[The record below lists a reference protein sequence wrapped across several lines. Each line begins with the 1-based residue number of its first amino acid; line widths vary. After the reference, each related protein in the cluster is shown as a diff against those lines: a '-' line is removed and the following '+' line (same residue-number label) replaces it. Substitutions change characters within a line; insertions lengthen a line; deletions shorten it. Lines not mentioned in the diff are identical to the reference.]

1 MRKTLLTFSTDSWS
15 LALKC
20 KEIDEPVSRVEIIVK
35 NCQKSNSICAN
46 QPNLR
51 VAYRTNQNANV
62 IIINL
67 SNHLKIFEQ
76 VKTIW
81 LAEV

>member
-35 NCQKSNSICAN
+35 KLPKIQQHLCQPTKFKSS
-46 QPNLR
+46 L
-51 VAYRTNQNANV
+51 
-62 IIINL
+62 
-67 SNHLKIFEQ
+67 
-76 VKTIW
+76 
-81 LAEV
+81 